1 MSNSKSYQVPEAAP
15 SLVADPVGV
24 CISPNTDIQTLRHNV
39 MDAVYA
45 TNDQSALYNCWVFLS
60 NLTNQSETPIK
71 GKMLKRLEE
80 LALLKEGWDGENSVS
95 VDSGIQDFIRR
106 VIMQSSD
113 KELVNWVL
121 FPDARGYLYLDY
133 TEGKNIAG
141 ITIAPHQIAAFI
153 KRDGHLSKYNYD
165 HLNEQ
170 DVLNL
175 LEEAHGKD
183 NQ

>member
-1 MSNSKSYQVPEAAP
+1 MGKSKSYQVSETAP
-15 SLVADPVGV
+15 SLVAD
-24 CISPNTDIQTLRHNV
+24 
-39 MDAVYA
+39 
-45 TNDQSALYNCWVFLS
+45 
-60 NLTNQSETPIK
+60 
-71 GKMLKRLEE
+71 MLKRLEE

-95 VDSGIQDFIRR
+95 IDSGIQDFLRR
-106 VIMQSSD
+106 VIMLSSD

-133 TEGKNIAG
+133 TEGKNLAG
-141 ITIAPHQIAAFI
+141 ITIAPHRIAAFI

-175 LEEAHGKD
+175 LEEVHIS
-183 NQ
+183 

>member
-1 MSNSKSYQVPEAAP
+1 MGKSKSYQVPEAAP
-15 SLVADPVGV
+15 SLVAD
-24 CISPNTDIQTLRHNV
+24 
-39 MDAVYA
+39 
-45 TNDQSALYNCWVFLS
+45 
-60 NLTNQSETPIK
+60 
-71 GKMLKRLEE
+71 MLKRLEE

-95 VDSGIQDFIRR
+95 IDSGIQDFLRR
-106 VIMQSSD
+106 VIMLSSD

-133 TEGKNIAG
+133 TEGKNLAG
-141 ITIAPHQIAAFI
+141 ITIAPHQIVAFI

-175 LEEAHGKD
+175 LEEAHISWYRLFSERII
-183 NQ
+183 NALWWNP

>member
-1 MSNSKSYQVPEAAP
+1 
-15 SLVADPVGV
+15 
-24 CISPNTDIQTLRHNV
+24 
-39 MDAVYA
+39 
-45 TNDQSALYNCWVFLS
+45 
-60 NLTNQSETPIK
+60 
-71 GKMLKRLEE
+71 
-80 LALLKEGWDGENSVS
+80 
-95 VDSGIQDFIRR
+95 
-106 VIMQSSD
+106 MQSSD

-133 TEGKNIAG
+133 TEAQNIAG

-153 KRDGHLSKYNYD
+153 KHDGHLSKYNYD

>member
-1 MSNSKSYQVPEAAP
+1 MGKSKSYQVSETAP
-15 SLVADPVGV
+15 SLVAD
-24 CISPNTDIQTLRHNV
+24 
-39 MDAVYA
+39 
-45 TNDQSALYNCWVFLS
+45 
-60 NLTNQSETPIK
+60 
-71 GKMLKRLEE
+71 MLKRLEE

-95 VDSGIQDFIRR
+95 IDSGIQDFLRR
-106 VIMQSSD
+106 VIMLSSD

-133 TEGKNIAG
+133 TEGKNLAG
-141 ITIAPHQIAAFI
+141 ITIAPHRIAAFI

>member
-1 MSNSKSYQVPEAAP
+1 MLWYFADTSRCVKIRKFLGYIIYFPYICSMFLFDGKAMSKSKSYQVPEAAP
-15 SLVADPVGV
+15 SLVAD
-24 CISPNTDIQTLRHNV
+24 
-39 MDAVYA
+39 
-45 TNDQSALYNCWVFLS
+45 
-60 NLTNQSETPIK
+60 
-71 GKMLKRLEE
+71 MLKRLEE

-95 VDSGIQDFIRR
+95 IDSGIQDFLRR
-106 VIMQSSD
+106 VIMLSSD

-133 TEGKNIAG
+133 TEGKNLAG
-141 ITIAPHQIAAFI
+141 ITIAPHQIVAFI

-175 LEEAHGKD
+175 LEEAHIS
-183 NQ
+183 

>member
-1 MSNSKSYQVPEAAP
+1 MGKSKSYQVSETAP
-15 SLVADPVGV
+15 SLVAD
-24 CISPNTDIQTLRHNV
+24 
-39 MDAVYA
+39 
-45 TNDQSALYNCWVFLS
+45 
-60 NLTNQSETPIK
+60 
-71 GKMLKRLEE
+71 MLKRLEE

-95 VDSGIQDFIRR
+95 IDSGIQDFLRR
-106 VIMQSSD
+106 VIMLSSD

-133 TEGKNIAG
+133 TEGKNLAG
-141 ITIAPHQIAAFI
+141 ITIAPLQIAAFI

-175 LEEAHGKD
+175 LEEAHIS
-183 NQ
+183 

>member
-1 MSNSKSYQVPEAAP
+1 MLYEMLWYFADTSRCVKIRKFLGYIIYFPYICSMFLFDGKAMSKSKSYQVPEAAP
-15 SLVADPVGV
+15 SLVAD
-24 CISPNTDIQTLRHNV
+24 
-39 MDAVYA
+39 
-45 TNDQSALYNCWVFLS
+45 
-60 NLTNQSETPIK
+60 
-71 GKMLKRLEE
+71 MLKRLEE

-95 VDSGIQDFIRR
+95 IDSGIQDFLRR
-106 VIMQSSD
+106 VIMLSSD

-133 TEGKNIAG
+133 TEGKNLAG
-141 ITIAPHQIAAFI
+141 ITIAPHQIVAFI

-175 LEEAHGKD
+175 LEEAHIS
-183 NQ
+183 

>member
-1 MSNSKSYQVPEAAP
+1 MFLFDGKAMSKSKSYQVPETAP
-15 SLVADPVGV
+15 SLVAD
-24 CISPNTDIQTLRHNV
+24 
-39 MDAVYA
+39 
-45 TNDQSALYNCWVFLS
+45 
-60 NLTNQSETPIK
+60 
-71 GKMLKRLEE
+71 MLKRLEE

-95 VDSGIQDFIRR
+95 IDSGIQDFLRR
-106 VIMQSSD
+106 VIMLSSD

-133 TEGKNIAG
+133 TEGKNLAG
-141 ITIAPHQIAAFI
+141 ITIAPHQIVAFI

-175 LEEAHGKD
+175 LEEAHIS
-183 NQ
+183 

>member
-1 MSNSKSYQVPEAAP
+1 MLYEMLWYFADTSRCVKIRKFLGYIIYFPYIYSMFLFDGKAMSKSKSYQVPEAAP
-15 SLVADPVGV
+15 SLVAD
-24 CISPNTDIQTLRHNV
+24 
-39 MDAVYA
+39 
-45 TNDQSALYNCWVFLS
+45 
-60 NLTNQSETPIK
+60 
-71 GKMLKRLEE
+71 MLKRLEE

-95 VDSGIQDFIRR
+95 IDSGIQDFLRR
-106 VIMQSSD
+106 VIMLSSD

-133 TEGKNIAG
+133 TEGKNLAG
-141 ITIAPHQIAAFI
+141 ITIAPHQIVAFI

-175 LEEAHGKD
+175 LEEAHIS
-183 NQ
+183 

>member
-1 MSNSKSYQVPEAAP
+1 MLYEMLWYFADTSRCVKIRKFLGYIIYFPYICSMFLFDGKAMSKSKSYQIPEAAP
-15 SLVADPVGV
+15 SLVAD
-24 CISPNTDIQTLRHNV
+24 
-39 MDAVYA
+39 
-45 TNDQSALYNCWVFLS
+45 
-60 NLTNQSETPIK
+60 
-71 GKMLKRLEE
+71 MLKRLEE

-95 VDSGIQDFIRR
+95 IDSGIQDFLRR
-106 VIMQSSD
+106 VIMLSSD

-133 TEGKNIAG
+133 TEGKNLAG
-141 ITIAPHQIAAFI
+141 ITIAPHQIVAFI

-175 LEEAHGKD
+175 LEEAHIS
-183 NQ
+183 

>member
-1 MSNSKSYQVPEAAP
+1 MSKSKSYQVPEAAP
-15 SLVADPVGV
+15 SLVAD
-24 CISPNTDIQTLRHNV
+24 
-39 MDAVYA
+39 
-45 TNDQSALYNCWVFLS
+45 
-60 NLTNQSETPIK
+60 
-71 GKMLKRLEE
+71 MLKRLEE

-95 VDSGIQDFIRR
+95 IDSGIQDFLRR
-106 VIMQSSD
+106 VIMLSSD

-133 TEGKNIAG
+133 TEGKNLAG

-170 DVLNL
+170 DV
-175 LEEAHGKD
+175 
-183 NQ
+183 

>member
-1 MSNSKSYQVPEAAP
+1 MLYEMLWYFADTSRCVKIRKFLGYIIYFPYICRMFLFDGKAMSKSKSYQVPEAAP
-15 SLVADPVGV
+15 SLVAD
-24 CISPNTDIQTLRHNV
+24 
-39 MDAVYA
+39 
-45 TNDQSALYNCWVFLS
+45 
-60 NLTNQSETPIK
+60 
-71 GKMLKRLEE
+71 MLKRLEE

-95 VDSGIQDFIRR
+95 IDSGIQDFLRR
-106 VIMQSSD
+106 VIMLSSD

-133 TEGKNIAG
+133 TEGKNLAG
-141 ITIAPHQIAAFI
+141 ITIAPHQIVAFI

-175 LEEAHGKD
+175 LEEAHIS
-183 NQ
+183 

>member
-1 MSNSKSYQVPEAAP
+1 MKIGMLDNGMD
-15 SLVADPVGV
+15 SLK
-24 CISPNTDIQTLRHNV
+24 
-39 MDAVYA
+39 
-45 TNDQSALYNCWVFLS
+45 
-60 NLTNQSETPIK
+60 K
-71 GKMLKRLEE
+71 GF
-80 LALLKEGWDGENSVS
+80 A
-95 VDSGIQDFIRR
+95 
-106 VIMQSSD
+106 
-113 KELVNWVL
+113 
-121 FPDARGYLYLDY
+121 LYLDY
-133 TEGKNIAG
+133 TEGKNLAG

>member
-1 MSNSKSYQVPEAAP
+1 MSKSKSYQVPEAAP
-15 SLVADPVGV
+15 SLVAD
-24 CISPNTDIQTLRHNV
+24 
-39 MDAVYA
+39 
-45 TNDQSALYNCWVFLS
+45 
-60 NLTNQSETPIK
+60 
-71 GKMLKRLEE
+71 MLKRLEE

-95 VDSGIQDFIRR
+95 IDPGIQDFLRR

-133 TEGKNIAG
+133 TEGKNLAG

-153 KRDGHLSKYNYD
+153 KHDGHLSKYNYD

>member
-1 MSNSKSYQVPEAAP
+1 MLWYFADTSRCVKIRKFLGYIIYFPYICSMFLFDGKAMSKSKSYQVPEAAP
-15 SLVADPVGV
+15 SLVAD
-24 CISPNTDIQTLRHNV
+24 
-39 MDAVYA
+39 
-45 TNDQSALYNCWVFLS
+45 
-60 NLTNQSETPIK
+60 
-71 GKMLKRLEE
+71 MLKRLEE

-95 VDSGIQDFIRR
+95 IDSGIQDFLRR
-106 VIMQSSD
+106 VIMLSSD

-133 TEGKNIAG
+133 TEGKNLAG

-175 LEEAHGKD
+175 LEEAHIS
-183 NQ
+183 

>member
-1 MSNSKSYQVPEAAP
+1 MLWYFADTSRCVKIRKFLGYIIYFPYICSMFLFDGKAMSKSKSYQIPEAAP
-15 SLVADPVGV
+15 SLVAD
-24 CISPNTDIQTLRHNV
+24 
-39 MDAVYA
+39 
-45 TNDQSALYNCWVFLS
+45 
-60 NLTNQSETPIK
+60 
-71 GKMLKRLEE
+71 MLKRLEE

-95 VDSGIQDFIRR
+95 IDSGIQDFLRR
-106 VIMQSSD
+106 VIMLSSD

-133 TEGKNIAG
+133 TEGKNLAG
-141 ITIAPHQIAAFI
+141 ITIAPHQIVAFI

-175 LEEAHGKD
+175 LEEAHIS
-183 NQ
+183 